1 MRQWTEVHRGVT
13 GRNKWGLKKQNINVL
28 HNTVVYCYYSN
39 SLCPWQQLLGNQLAR
54 QEKLYTGSVFLGKSR
69 LTIAHTVNIPE
80 RRAREEEWDEERGDK
95 GRGGGGVS
103 KRPLG
108 KYWSGEWILCP
119 ASGLCE
125 AIGPSDTPFIMPSID
140 SISRLL
146 WAPSANTHTQ
156 TCTLSHTTTPS
167 AFLRC
172 NWEWGP
178 FLWSAYHSPGSQ
190 GAGSVYGNVGV
201 SVRCGWQ
208 QGVYNQS
215 RQW

>member
-1 MRQWTEVHRGVT
+1 M
-13 GRNKWGLKKQNINVL
+13 L
-28 HNTVVYCYYSN
+28 HNTVIYCYFCN

-54 QEKLYTGSVFLGKSR
+54 QEKLYTGSVFLGMSR

-140 SISRLL
+140 SISRPLR
-146 WAPSANTHTQ
+146 APSANTHTHKHAHCRTQ
-156 TCTLSHTTTPS
+156 LPPLPFWGVIGNEAPSSGLRITLLGAKGRVSP
-167 AFLRC
+167 LR
-172 NWEWGP
+172 
-178 FLWSAYHSPGSQ
+178 LTA
-190 GAGSVYGNVGV
+190 
-201 SVRCGWQ
+201 RCL
-208 QGVYNQS
+208 
-215 RQW
+215 